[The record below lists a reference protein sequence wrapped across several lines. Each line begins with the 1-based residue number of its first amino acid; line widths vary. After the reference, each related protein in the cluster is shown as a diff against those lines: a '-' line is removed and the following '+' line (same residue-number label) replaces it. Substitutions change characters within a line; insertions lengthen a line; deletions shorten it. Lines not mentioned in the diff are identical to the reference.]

1 MKKIIILIS
10 LFLISN
16 FVSANDDFPGR
27 DIYKSIPVIELDEL
41 YKELDNVVIIDARS
55 QYEFRTLRIKTAL
68 SVPLVLPSK
77 KFEKRMRDIREQHP
91 GKKLV
96 FYCNGHKCMKSYK
109 AAKRCITYLKMKNIY
124 AFDAGIFDWASK
136 YPMDAILLGDTLKDP
151 SKLIS
156 KADLNKRFVEAIDFI
171 KRADKS
177 VEILDIRDRIE
188 RDGFYIF
195 AGYEKSISLN
205 SKDSE
210 TLNKFFASVKKSGKP
225 LYVYDMVG
233 KQVRWF
239 QYYIE
244 SKGIKEYY
252 FMKGGANAFF
262 KIPIHKLMD

>member
-1 MKKIIILIS
+1 MCMCL
-10 LFLISN
+10 
-16 FVSANDDFPGR
+16 VSKVVTANTDFPGR
-27 DIYKSIPVIELDEL
+27 DIYKSIPVIELDSL
-41 YKELDNVVIIDARS
+41 YKQKDSVVIIDARS
-55 QYEFRTLRIKTAL
+55 QYEYKTLRIKNAV
-68 SVPLVLPSK
+68 SVPLVLSSK
-77 KFEKRMRDIREQHP
+77 KFEKEMLDLREMHP
-91 GKKLV
+91 NKKFV

-109 AAKRCITYLKMKNIY
+109 AAKRSIIYLKMKNIY

-136 YPMDAILLGDTLKDP
+136 YPMDATLLGSTLKDP

-156 KADLNKRFVEAIDFI
+156 KAELKKRFLDAEVFI
-171 KRADKS
+171 KKADKK

-195 AGYEKSISLN
+195 SGYEKSISLN
-205 SKDSE
+205 SKDSQALE
-210 TLNKFFASVKKSGKP
+210 DFFKSVKKSGKP

-244 SKGIKEYY
+244 SKGIKDYY

>member
-1 MKKIIILIS
+1 MRKIIILICVYLVS
-10 LFLISN
+10 ISA
-16 FVSANDDFPGR
+16 SANADFPGR
-27 DIYKSIPVIELDEL
+27 AIYKSVPVMELDEL
-41 YKELDNVVIIDARS
+41 YEQRDSVVIIDARS
-55 QYEFRTLRIKTAL
+55 QYEFKTLRIKGAVL
-68 SVPLVLPSK
+68 VPLVLSSK
-77 KFEKRMRDIREQHP
+77 KFEKRMLELRDNNP
-91 GKKLV
+91 NKKFV

-109 AAKRCITYLKMKNIY
+109 AAKRSMTYLKMKNIY

-136 YPMDAILLGDTLKDP
+136 YPMDAILLGGILKDP
-151 SKLIS
+151 GKLIS
-156 KADLNKRFVEAIDFI
+156 KADLKKRFLDAEVFI
-171 KRADKS
+171 KKADKN

-195 AGYEKSISLN
+195 SGYETSISLN
-205 SKDSE
+205 SKDS
-210 TLNKFFASVKKSGKP
+210 TILDDFFKSVKKSGKP

-262 KIPIHKLMD
+262 KIPINKLMD

>member
-1 MKKIIILIS
+1 MKRIIILICLYLVS
-10 LFLISN
+10 ITA
-16 FVSANDDFPGR
+16 SANDDFPGR
-27 DIYKSIPVIELDEL
+27 AIYKSVPVIELDEL
-41 YKELDNVVIIDARS
+41 YKQKSSVVIIDARS
-55 QYEFRTLRIKTAL
+55 QYEFKTLRIKSAV
-68 SVPLVLPSK
+68 SVPLVLSSK
-77 KFEKRMRDIREQHP
+77 KFEKRMREVRDQHP

-96 FYCNGHKCMKSYK
+96 FYCNGHNCMKSYK
-109 AAKRCITYLKMKNIY
+109 AAQRSMTYLKMKDVY

-136 YPMDAILLGDTLKDP
+136 YPMEAILLGDTLKDP

-156 KADLNKRFVEAIDFI
+156 KADLKKHFLEAIVFI
-171 KRADKS
+171 KQADKK

-195 AGYEKSISLN
+195 SGFEKSISLN

-210 TLNKFFASVKKSGKP
+210 ALDSYFAAVKKSGKP